1 MKIAVATKDWT
12 TIAGHAGQ
20 ARRWLV
26 YDLSS
31 LAPDGPPPEP
41 ARVELAKEQVFHHF
55 EDDAP
60 HPLDGVG
67 LMIVG
72 SAGEGFVRHMRKRGA
87 EVAMTGE
94 GDPVEALRRL
104 AAGEDLPD
112 RRFDITTS
120 LCRLRDLFSRH

>member
-26 YDLSS
+26 YDLAELS
-31 LAPDGPPPEP
+31 PDAPPPE
-41 ARVELAKEQVFHHF
+41 ATRVELAKDEVFHHF
-55 EDDAP
+55 ADDAP
-60 HPLDGVG
+60 HPLDGVA

-72 SAGEGFVRHMRKRGA
+72 SAGDGFVRHLRKRGA

-94 GDPVEALRRL
+94 SDPTEALRRL
-104 AAGEDLPD
+104 AAGEAQPD

-120 LCRLRDLFSRH
+120 LCKIRDLFSRH